1 MSIIPQKKGN
11 RKSEESNFYS
21 PVLLS
26 KNLYPDIVRMER
38 VEICWRY
45 IHILKIA
52 SSGYN
57 AILLTVAKFF
67 GFLILTFP
75 SPISAKKTADTICCG
90 PPFAFRIEDIS
101 IYPKEIISFIF

>member
-26 KNLYPDIVRMER
+26 ENLYPDIVRMER

-45 IHILKIA
+45 TQILKIA
-52 SSGYN
+52 SSGY
-57 AILLTVAKFF
+57 ASTIL
-67 GFLILTFP
+67 
-75 SPISAKKTADTICCG
+75 
-90 PPFAFRIEDIS
+90 
-101 IYPKEIISFIF
+101 FIRYCL